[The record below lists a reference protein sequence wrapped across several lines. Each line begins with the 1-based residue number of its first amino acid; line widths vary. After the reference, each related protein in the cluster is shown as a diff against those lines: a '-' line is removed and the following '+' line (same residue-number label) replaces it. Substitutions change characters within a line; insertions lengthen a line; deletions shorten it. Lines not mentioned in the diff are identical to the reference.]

1 MAKKRWTSFNGR
13 CLRDIHVVRQHIFG
27 RSVAHPPSYS
37 FKSLMQVLHFL
48 DYDISDSG
56 LECENSCGQEGLIDG
71 RYWCYTF
78 DSWDFCDTK
87 RPGKI

>member
-1 MAKKRWTSFNGR
+1 MAKKRWTFPKGHPYATSAHFWSFSGTPTQ
-13 CLRDIHVVRQHIFG
+13 LQFQILIASPV
-27 RSVAHPPSYS
+27 
-37 FKSLMQVLHFL
+37 FL

-87 RPGKI
+87 LPGKI